1 MEIVNFVDED
11 GREELKVIYTPFIYA
26 NVIECSNHFVIYEK
40 TKSKKVK
47 VKSVLKNRKENN

>member
-40 TKSKKVK
+40 TKSKVK

>member
-11 GREELKVIYTPFIYA
+11 GKEELKVIYTPFIYA

-40 TKSKKVK
+40 SKSKVK
-47 VKSVLKNRKENN
+47 VKSVLKKKGN

>member
-40 TKSKKVK
+40 PKSKNKVK
-47 VKSVLKNRKENN
+47 VKSVLKKKGK

>member
-1 MEIVNFVDED
+1 MEFVNFVDED

-47 VKSVLKNRKENN
+47 SVLKNRKENN